1 MIRQSEGGTQP
12 VARLR
17 RWAVR
22 IGIACLVVEAVYL
35 VAGNLCIRKGVL
47 ERVINYEPEA
57 NFVSW
62 KSAVTYLPGFV
73 SFKDFTYRSQS
84 MNSQMYVHM
93 AEVDARISLAG
104 LLFKK
109 VHIWGVDARDVDY
122 RHRDRIDFPCWTE
135 ESGTPPPEMPADLD
149 FYPEIPG
156 FENPPDPKP
165 EDLYPRNEEARPW
178 TVKISGAR
186 IRGVVRVAFNEIRL
200 EGQGSIGGGVTV
212 VLGKSNEI
220 NRGRVRV
227 APATV
232 LVGPTLL
239 TDDLGLDV
247 DVRVKPFSTVC
258 SDQSEII
265 AGLSGSLTFAGGE
278 SNAFSVNVAALDPLL
293 PGQGVLSITSGTGEL
308 VGHLEVGDGILESG
322 RLDLVA
328 DDVVLEHQEVPLQG
342 DLKVHAVFAKRALET
357 GRFDV
362 SGTTFRLDDI
372 VNTQPTAQQEKL
384 DPWFCD
390 LEFEEGILTFGEPM
404 ALDSRVRVK
413 MHDTRPVVALLRNF
427 TNQLKWLSMTRNA
440 KSIDGTMDLDFGK
453 GFVAVDDLR
462 LFGENVE
469 ILGWIHIRD
478 GIKNG
483 RIFARHGV
491 RAAGVAFDGG
501 NGRVVTF
508 RPRHWFDQQ
517 QGSPSKGVQSA
528 PRDSR

>member
-1 MIRQSEGGTQP
+1 LE
-12 VARLR
+12 V
-17 RWAVR
+17 
-22 IGIACLVVEAVYL
+22 VYL
-35 VAGNLCIRKGVL
+35 IAGNLCISMGLL
-47 ERVINYEPEA
+47 ESVINYEPEA

-62 KSAVTYLPGFV
+62 ESAVTYLPGFV
-73 SFKDFTYRSQS
+73 SFEGFTYRSQS
-84 MNSQMYVHM
+84 MSSQMYVHM

-135 ESGTPPPEMPADLD
+135 ESGTPPPEMPADID
-149 FYPEIPG
+149 SYPEIPG

-165 EDLYPRNEEARPW
+165 EELYPREEEDKPW
-178 TVKISGAR
+178 TVKVSGAR
-186 IRGVVRVAFNEIRL
+186 IRGAVRVAFNEIRL
-200 EGQGSIGGGVTV
+200 EGQGSVGGGVTV

-247 DVRVKPFSTVC
+247 DVRVKPFSTLC

-265 AGLSGSLTFAGGE
+265 AGLSGTLTFAGGE
-278 SNAFSVNVAALDPLL
+278 SDGFSVNVAALDPLL

-308 VGHLEVGDGILESG
+308 GGHLEVREGILESG

-342 DLKVHAVFAKRALET
+342 DLEVHAAFVKRALET

-372 VNTQPTAQQEKL
+372 VNTQQSTAQQEKL
-384 DPWFCD
+384 DPWFCN
-390 LEFEEGILTFGEPM
+390 LEFEEGTLTFGEPM
-404 ALDSRVRVK
+404 ALESKVRVK
-413 MHDTRPVVALLRNF
+413 MHDTRPVVALLKNF
-427 TNQLKWLSMTRNA
+427 TNQLKWLALTRNA

-453 GFVAVDDLR
+453 GFVAVDDLK

-469 ILGWIHIRD
+469 ILGWVHIRD
-478 GIKNG
+478 QKKYG
-483 RIFARHGV
+483 RIFARHGA
-491 RAAGVAFDGG
+491 RAVGVAFDEGEG
-501 NGRVVTF
+501 KVITF
-508 RPRHWFDQQ
+508 RPRHWFDTQ
-517 QGSPSKGVQSA
+517 QGSPSKGGQSA
-528 PRDSR
+528 APKAVK